1 MFLTDEQNEEVAN
14 LFKGDIVEEDNG
26 TDLST
31 QPKETDV
38 QVEASSTSEQ
48 QNEESGHAVPYSRFK
63 SVIEARNEL
72 RSKTS
77 ALEKQLAELQDQLNR
92 RENSSPAKEE
102 RYFAED
108 SYEDFSED
116 PYEDKLQTYENRIYQ
131 MEVAHEQQKLN
142 QEIQFAQQR
151 FPDVGRELLLQAV
164 INDPNVDVMD
174 VAERYSTFVVGLREQ
189 AVADYLKQNPQAS
202 APPVV
207 RPDAPPVIKAAGS
220 SQYGKLPGSSSEQ
233 RPKNMDE
240 ARNSLFDYLKANWSN

>member
-1 MFLTDEQNEEVAN
+1 MFLTDEQHEEVAN
-14 LFKGDIVEEDNG
+14 LLKGDLVEEDNG

-31 QPKETDV
+31 QPQETDV

-77 ALEKQLAELQDQLNR
+77 ALEKQLAELQSQLNR
-92 RENSSPAKEE
+92 KEVKS
-102 RYFAED
+102 D
-108 SYEDFSED
+108 DYESLIDYGDDLSQYDE
-116 PYEDKLQTYENRIYQ
+116 PYDNKLQSYENRIYQ

-151 FPDVGRELLLQAV
+151 FPDVGREMLLQAV
-164 INDPNVDVMD
+164 INDPNADIMD

-189 AVADYLKQNPQAS
+189 AIADYLKQNPQAA

-220 SQYGKLPGSSSEQ
+220 SQYGKLPGSNSEQ

>member
-1 MFLTDEQNEEVAN
+1 MFLTDEQHEEVAN
-14 LFKGDIVEEDNG
+14 LLKGDLVEEDNG

-31 QPKETDV
+31 QPQETDV

-77 ALEKQLAELQDQLNR
+77 ALEKQLAELQSQLNR
-92 RENSSPAKEE
+92 KEVKS
-102 RYFAED
+102 D
-108 SYEDFSED
+108 DYESLIDYGDDLSQYDE
-116 PYEDKLQTYENRIYQ
+116 PYDNKLQSYENRIYQ

-151 FPDVGRELLLQAV
+151 FPDVGREMLLQAV
-164 INDPNVDVMD
+164 INDPNADIMD

-189 AVADYLKQNPQAS
+189 AIADYLKQNPQAA

-220 SQYGKLPGSSSEQ
+220 SQYGKIPGSNSEQ